1 MKCDS
6 QSVVIR
12 QMWIDFQNVNV
23 TDYLLVTVQK
33 VMRPKLDQIVQYC
46 SLSVDEKM
54 GFGKTEL
61 EKSLTLCG

>member
-1 MKCDS
+1 
-6 QSVVIR
+6 
-12 QMWIDFQNVNV
+12 MWIDFQNVNV